1 MTTSKIS
8 ETKCV
13 VCGNP
18 ITSDS
23 ITKYKVPG
31 IGFACSEEC
40 MSNYTTSVSPFEK
53 ALHGALEIKNK
64 EREDKERKDK
74 ERANQREE
82 AKDAAEQQAEEAN
95 FAIDC
100 MVETAKA
107 VIPVIMERKD
117 EFEQTFSPIIELYR
131 DKLTA
136 ASKEVTSIQVENI
149 IMARDKLVK
158 AGFSQEQAV
167 QLLSK

>member
-1 MTTSKIS
+1 M
-8 ETKCV
+8 KCV

-18 ITSDS
+18 ITSDN

-40 MSNYTTSVSPFEK
+40 TSNYTTFVSPFEQT
-53 ALHGALEIKNK
+53 LHEALEIRNK
-64 EREDKERKDK
+64 KRKEK

-82 AKDAAEQQAEEAN
+82 AKGAAEQQAEEVN

-117 EFEQTFSPIIELYR
+117 EFEQVFSPIIELYR

-136 ASKEVTSIQVENI
+136 VSKEVTNIKVENI
-149 IMARDKLVK
+149 IMARDELVK
-158 AGFSQEQAV
+158 AGFTQEQAV